1 MEEKPL
7 DGLLIVLS
15 HAAMAPWEIDKLRT
29 QGALVIIK
37 RPHTELEVKRLGTG
51 EPLETALDIMDDDTW
66 VRLVELR
73 ERLISARA
81 TEASVHILHIP

>member
-1 MEEKPL
+1 MTEKPL
-7 DGLLIVLS
+7 DGLLIALS
-15 HAAMAPWEIDKLRT
+15 NMAMAPWEIEKLRA

-81 TEASVHILHIP
+81 TEASVHMLHIP

>member
-51 EPLETALDIMDDDTW
+51 APLEAALDIMDDDTW

-73 ERLISARA
+73 ERLISVRA
-81 TEASVHILHIP
+81 TEASVHVIALP